1 MLQVRKLVLA
11 VAAATSMASGVA
23 HALGLGEISVKS
35 ALNEPLVA
43 EIELLETR
51 GLTAEEIRS
60 QLASAADFSRSGVE
74 RPFFLTNLKFTP
86 VVRADGKSFVRVT
99 SNQAVR
105 EPFLNFLLEVYWKDG
120 RVLKEYTLLLD
131 PPMYSPQEL
140 VYTEAPAVAPA
151 SKPIAAPVRPA
162 APAVAPVAQRT
173 PAPARVPAPR
183 PAAQPALDGD
193 LYQVQKN
200 DTLWEIA
207 LRAGAGKGSVHQTM
221 LAIQDLNPNAFI
233 DGNINRLKNGQT
245 LKLPSEEQVRK
256 RNRGQAVS
264 EFQAQVDS
272 WRSGAVAERQL
283 DARRRETAADAPA
296 RAEQRDNLR
305 LVAAETGETA
315 VASDSGSA
323 SRELRDQLALAKE
336 QLDSTRS
343 QNQDLSN
350 RVDEL
355 SSQVE
360 KLQRLLE
367 LKNSQLANL
376 QNMDGQPAV
385 SEQPVDAAADLEP
398 VQEAPIASS
407 DLGEVMESPVEPMAS
422 EAPAEPVAAEPAVV
436 EPVAVEPVKT
446 PEQPAAVQPPAP
458 RPPVMPFD
466 QPEPKSFIEEVLDN
480 PLALPVAGGGAV
492 LLILLALLARR
503 KAKQRAEQQDDDLV
517 LADEGDDN
525 PFASAAT
532 GKDED
537 ILAGDLDDL
546 DALIDEP
553 AVAAAPADDF
563 IDADSTAT
571 SNDPIAE
578 AENYTL
584 YGRFSQAATVLLQAI
599 DADPQRQDLRFK
611 LLEVCADLGDRN
623 VFAAQIDELVAM
635 GAPAD
640 KLNEVRQRFSHMMV
654 DDDLTSMVAA
664 GDNDASDP
672 LADAIPDLDDLLKD
686 DMFAGMGADA
696 PAADTN
702 MDDEDF
708 SKLLEAAE
716 DDLVSI
722 SPLDKGIDYTPEP
735 LPVVEEAP
743 AADAA
748 ADNLADFELPGL
760 EDLEME
766 ALQPDALTS
775 DELSLGELD
784 DLGDLN
790 LEPVAAESALPSA
803 DLDLDLDLELGLG
816 DTDALELPEARTAA
830 TDFDLDADLDLSLP
844 VEPAVAEQADSALD
858 TGKLEVDLASLED
871 SFDALNADMNAS
883 LGGGANELDA
893 IADGFS
899 LDDLDNLDAGL
910 DLSMPDLELPNDSP
924 LADTASDPVLSEL
937 EQSLDDDFSFLQGD
951 DEDTTKLDLAAA
963 WIEMGDVEGARE
975 ILDEVMRE
983 GAPEHQDR
991 VRELMAKLV

>member
-51 GLTAEEIRS
+51 GLTSEEIRS

-86 VVRADGKSFVRVT
+86 VIRADGKSFVRVT

-105 EPFLNFLLEVYWKDG
+105 EPFLNFLLEVYWPAG

-151 SKPIAAPVRPA
+151 GKPVAAPVRPA
-162 APAVAPVAQRT
+162 APAVAPVAERS

-183 PAAQPALDGD
+183 PAARPSLDGD
-193 LYQVQKN
+193 QYQVQKN

-207 LRAGAGKGSVHQTM
+207 QRAGAGKGSVHQTM

-245 LKLPSEEQVRK
+245 LKLPTEEQVRK
-256 RNRGQAVS
+256 RNRGQAVN
-264 EFQAQVDS
+264 EFQAQVEA
-272 WRSGAVAERQL
+272 WRGGAAAERQL

-323 SRELRDQLALAKE
+323 DRELRDQLALAKE

-350 RVDEL
+350 RVEDL

-376 QNMDGQPAV
+376 QNMSEQPAV
-385 SEQPVDAAADLEP
+385 TEQPVVEVAEPPAVEP
-398 VQEAPIASS
+398 VEEAPVASA
-407 DLGEVMESPVEPMAS
+407 DLGEVLESPV
-422 EAPAEPVAAEPAVV
+422 EPVAAEPAIEPAPV
-436 EPVAVEPVKT
+436 EPVAVEPVKA
-446 PEQPAAVQPPAP
+446 PEPVVAEQPPAP
-458 RPPVMPFD
+458 RPPLMPFD
-466 QPEPKSFIEEVLDN
+466 LPEEPKSFIEELLDN
-480 PLALPVAGGGAV
+480 PLALPVAGGGVV
-492 LLILLALLARR
+492 LLALLALLARR
-503 KAKQRAEQQDDDLV
+503 KAKQRAEQQDDV
-517 LADEGDDN
+517 LLAGEDDENDVFAPASTSKEEDIFADELDN
-525 PFASAAT
+525 
-532 GKDED
+532 
-537 ILAGDLDDL
+537 L

-553 AVAAAPADDF
+553 AVAASSVDDF
-563 IDADSTAT
+563 IDADSSSAQ
-571 SNDPIAE
+571 NDPIAE
-578 AENYTL
+578 AENYTA
-584 YGRFSQAATVLLQAI
+584 YGRFSQAATVLLKAI

-623 VFAAQIDELVAM
+623 AFAAQMDELVAM
-635 GAPAD
+635 GASAD
-640 KLNEVRQRFSHMMV
+640 KLNEVRQRFSHMIA
-654 DDDLTSMVAA
+654 DDDLGSMAG

-686 DMFAGMGADA
+686 DIFSGMGASE
-696 PAADTN
+696 PAAASTV
-702 MDDEDF
+702 DDDDF

-716 DDLVSI
+716 AELDETSI
-722 SPLDKGIDYTPEP
+722 LDRGIDYTPEP
-735 LPVVEEAP
+735 LPVVETAP
-743 AADAA
+743 AAEST
-748 ADNLADFELPGL
+748 ADELADFELPGL
-760 EDLEME
+760 DDLGLEPME
-766 ALQPDALTS
+766 PAAGTP
-775 DELSLGELD
+775 DELSLGELSLD
-784 DLGDLN
+784 DLG
-790 LEPVAAESALPSA
+790 SS
-803 DLDLDLDLELGLG
+803 DLDLTADLEPSDAALDLDGM
-816 DTDALELPEARTAA
+816 DTLELPEAQTAA
-830 TDFDLDADLDLSLP
+830 TDFDLDIDLDLSMP
-844 VEPAVAEQADSALD
+844 AEPAAPALDDGEQALD
-858 TGKLEVDLASLED
+858 TGRLEMDLASLES
-871 SFDALNADMNAS
+871 SFDELHTDMAAT
-883 LGGGANELDA
+883 LGETSGELDA
-893 IADGFS
+893 LADDIG
-899 LDDLDNLDAGL
+899 LDGLGELDAGL
-910 DLSMPDLELPNDSP
+910 DLSLPGLDLPGDSP
-924 LADTASDPVLSEL
+924 ASAGDSMLSDL

-983 GAPEHQDR
+983 GAAEHQDR
-991 VRELMAKLV
+991 VRELMAKLG